1 MGECRMKWLIVLL
14 VLCFLIVNTSAGF
27 EDTVQNH
34 WDMDSDGFGD
44 QDDLEDLWWPSVSG
58 GVAGGSH
65 THCSHA
71 ESITITPYT
80 LSYSETI
87 YLHTY
92 GTKSA
97 HYDCYGWATADIVN
111 NLASE
116 SNYWAFRVC
125 SGGMSTILWPGYP
138 AYMRIC
144 WYDSDGYLIGSC
156 TDIHS
161 YVNLYN
167 NNDLYEFLLE
177 GGSLY
182 LRINGTDHGIIGT
195 LSKTPSYCQ
204 IAVAI
209 DTRSRYGFDT
219 GGGMSSDLYID
230 DITQDEGIVG
240 IGAEPSIQGTFNTH
254 TITEVANA
262 NLDVSWH
269 AKTIPISGYTAGEYT
284 LKVTR
289 LINGTVIN
297 TTIVKPA
304 GNSTAKPTGF
314 VEYNWSAMFG
324 AEGYGIYNF
333 NLYKDT
339 TLIGQDYICYKSL
352 LDSSWINIEKDQYGI
367 GDTMKVTYFLDTPD
381 FTANDYYI
389 RLYDAGGECKEARE
403 VFASSGSE
411 DFETLGYAGGMAYS
425 LLVKDTEPATSYED
439 NRDLVELAFDVT
451 NMLDSVY
458 IRGIT
463 YNAET
468 GVPLP
473 NVSINF
479 TQADSQYNTTSDA
492 NGTYE
497 FTYQT
502 GSGTIL
508 TNETVEFVT
517 DVLIEA
523 NASKPLWWHENFS
536 FTPLVAGTVI
546 IDLYLLPDCVNLTH
560 SNYTIAGMTLSYPF
574 HQAVGTADV
583 NIRNT
588 TTWTN
593 NTISSADMGYYIF
606 DDLPVTSG
614 AMYLAVINETF
625 NSSVY
630 DTWVSLAHSGVQ
642 IDSQK
647 VTNTTDE
654 IAFYNNTDYVMNYTD
669 GKIKVLST
677 GNMTNQTDYHI
688 DYNYFSSG
696 ITFYENATKTGYKD
710 SATYTTVVDEEC
722 EYQNI
727 ILHGLYNLT
736 VWAKHAETHISLTD
750 FNAIFNEVD
759 QKSSG
764 SDTHLTFTEVE
775 YGIWRVQVDKEGFY
789 SDVKYVYVAQDTNT
803 TFYLAPITE
812 SGGEGVG
819 QYYAPPHLV
828 EFRVEN
834 IWGRPYEN
842 VHLNVTAQETTM
854 GAWDWL
860 KSVFGYRDEI
870 AAEIQNGTMSGT
882 TDTYGAMSFMMTE
895 TIKYKVH
902 AYNAS
907 QGIDKTVYVYPK
919 EERYI
924 IVCSVIRWEQN
935 GTEEMRELTINVTT
949 NTINDTHANITIE
962 YDDPSNATTNLTF
975 YVNRTTNYNKQENV
989 GVYNVVSDSNVT
1001 HSFTVTPISGRSF
1014 FVRVVTENSEWGTKT
1029 WDFAVKF
1036 PGLRFDLGLPSIV
1049 YPMIAIALILFT
1061 GGLFGASS
1069 ATQGSLICCLEGWI
1083 FLGMG
1088 WFSSVAPA
1096 VTMTMALSLATVVSI
1111 LAIII
1116 EKGRRTGVQ

>member
-1 MGECRMKWLIVLL
+1 MGGCAMKLLL
-14 VLCFLIVNTSAGF
+14 VLLLLCLFVNTSAGF
-27 EDTVQNH
+27 EDTVQYH
-34 WDMDSDGFGD
+34 SDITDIWVTGCEG
-44 QDDLEDLWWPSVSG
+44 
-58 GVAGGSH
+58 
-65 THCSHA
+65 THCSGQVA
-71 ESITITPYT
+71 TIETEGGYT
-80 LSYSETI
+80 YSKTIKIISNEWECLSDSWRTFI
-87 YLHTY
+87 YNELGSSNTY
-92 GTKSA
+92 WSFVLRKNSYTQGGNA
-97 HYDCYGWATADIVN
+97 NRDIFIEFYDNT
-111 NLASE
+111 
-116 SNYWAFRVC
+116 
-125 SGGMSTILWPGYP
+125 
-138 AYMRIC
+138 
-144 WYDSDGYLIGSC
+144 GYLIDTYQLRTVLGTYWIPTGSQ
-156 TDIHS
+156 T
-161 YVNLYN
+161 
-167 NNDLYEFLLE
+167 NNDLYEFLVESGHIYLRLNGE
-177 GGSLY
+177 NKGSL
-182 LRINGTDHGIIGT
+182 GTC
-195 LSKTPSYCQ
+195 SKVPTYIKIVPYCKGCGS
-204 IAVAI
+204 ILHIWV
-209 DTRSRYGFDT
+209 
-219 GGGMSSDLYID
+219 D
-230 DITQDEGIVG
+230 DITTKEGIVG
-240 IGAEPSIQGTFNTH
+240 IGHEVFPSH
-254 TITEVANA
+254 TVTEVANK

-269 AKTIPISGYTAGEYT
+269 AKTIPISSFTSSQYT
-284 LKVTR
+284 LDVKR
-289 LINGTVIN
+289 LVNGTTIN
-297 TTIVKPA
+297 STIVKQA
-304 GNSTAKPTGF
+304 GNSTNPSGF
-314 VEYNWSAMFG
+314 VEYNWSQMFG
-324 AEGYGIYNF
+324 AEGYGTYIF

-339 TLIGQDYICYKSL
+339 TLIGQDHICYKSL
-352 LDSSWINIEKDQYGI
+352 LDSSWINMEKDQYGI
-367 GDTMKVTYFLDTPD
+367 GDTMKVMYFLDTPD

-403 VFASSGSE
+403 VFASSDSE
-411 DFETLGYAGGMAYS
+411 NFETLGYAGGMAYS

-451 NMLDSVY
+451 NMLDSVF

-479 TQADSQYNTTSDA
+479 TQADSKYNTTSDA

-574 HQAVGTADV
+574 HQAVGIADV
-583 NIRNT
+583 NIRNA
-588 TTWTN
+588 TTWSN

-614 AMYLAVINETF
+614 AMYLSVINETF

-630 DTWVSLAHSGVQ
+630 DTWISLVHSGIQV
-642 IDSQK
+642 DSQK

-669 GKIKVLST
+669 GEIKVLST

-710 SATYTTVVDEEC
+710 SAIYTVVADEEC

-736 VWAKHAETHISLTD
+736 VWAKHAQTHISLTD
-750 FNAIFNEVD
+750 FNAILNED
-759 QKSSG
+759 EQKSSG
-764 SDTHLTFTEVE
+764 SSTSLTFTQVE
-775 YGIWRVQVDKEGFY
+775 YGIWKVQVDKEGFY

-803 TFYLAPITE
+803 TFYLAPMTE

-842 VHLNVTAQETTM
+842 VHINVTAQETTM
-854 GAWDWL
+854 GAWGWL

-870 AAEIQNGTMSGT
+870 AAEIQNGTMNGT

-895 TIKYKVH
+895 TVKYKVH
-902 AYNAS
+902 AYNAT

-949 NTINDTHANITIE
+949 STINDTHANITVE
-962 YDDPSNATTNLTF
+962 YYDPSNATIDLTF
-975 YVNRTTNYNKQENV
+975 YINRTTNYNDQELV
-989 GVYNVVSDSNVT
+989 ASYNVLNDSNET
-1001 HSFTVTPISGRSF
+1001 YNFTVTPISGRSF
-1014 FVRVVTENSEWGTKT
+1014 FVRVATVNDEWGAKV

-1036 PGLRFDLGLPSIV
+1036 PGLLIDLELPSIA
-1049 YPMIAIALILFT
+1049 YPMMAIALILFT

-1069 ATQGSLICCLEGWI
+1069 ATQGSLICCLEGWL

-1088 WFSSVAPA
+1088 WFATVASSV
-1096 VTMTMALSLATVVSI
+1096 TITMALSLATIISI

>member
-1 MGECRMKWLIVLL
+1 MKWLFVVVLL
-14 VLCFLIVNTSAGF
+14 CLFVGVGSSTL

-34 WDMDSDGFGD
+34 WDMDGDGFGD
-44 QDDLEDLWWPSVSG
+44 IDDLTDVWVPISPYHTTG
-58 GVAGGSH
+58 GAQYTDFTIVQKGLTYSQ
-65 THCSHA
+65 
-71 ESITITPYT
+71 SIKGY
-80 LSYSETI
+80 LRSYDYLDSISYLI
-87 YLHTY
+87 YS
-92 GTKSA
+92 KQ
-97 HYDCYGWATADIVN
+97 
-111 NLASE
+111 ASE
-116 SNYWAFRVC
+116 SDYWSFTLRDFTRSDDC
-125 SGGMSTILWPGYP
+125 PSGTYEYG
-138 AYMRIC
+138 
-144 WYDSDGYLIGSC
+144 
-156 TDIHS
+156 
-161 YVNLYN
+161 YVNLTFYDTSGYQISTYRMGGDDSTTSTPFGYFADN
-167 NNDLYEFLLE
+167 HDNDLYEIFITS
-177 GGSLY
+177 GNAY
-182 LRINGTDHGIIGT
+182 LQVNGTNLGVMGACTGTPAYIGFYAWGRGAR
-195 LSKTPSYCQ
+195 P
-204 IAVAI
+204 
-209 DTRSRYGFDT
+209 
-219 GGGMSSDLYID
+219 GGMTTCGVYYNVWID
-230 DITQDEGIVG
+230 DITTDKGVVG
-240 IGAEPSIQGTFNTH
+240 IGAELCLTGTFRTH
-254 TITEVANA
+254 TVTELDN
-262 NLDVSWH
+262 NELDVSWH
-269 AKTIPISGYTAGEYT
+269 ARTLPKSSYDNSQYT
-284 LKVTR
+284 LDVKR
-289 LINGTVIN
+289 LVNGTTLNSTVLKVSGN
-297 TTIVKPA
+297 T
-304 GNSTAKPTGF
+304 TAKPVGF
-314 VEYNWSAMFG
+314 VEYNWSTMFG
-324 AEGYGIYNF
+324 VEGYGTYNF

-339 TLIGQDYICYKSL
+339 TLVGQDYIIYDNL
-352 LDSSWINIEKDQYGI
+352 EDDSWINIEKDQYGI
-367 GDTMKVTYFLDTPD
+367 GDTMSIDYFLDTPD

-389 RLYDAGGECKEARE
+389 RIYDAGGEVKEARE
-403 VFASSGSE
+403 VFASSDTE
-411 DFETLGYAGGMAYS
+411 EFETLGYAGGMAYS

-451 NMLDSVY
+451 NMLDSVF
-458 IRGIT
+458 IKGIT
-463 YNAET
+463 YDAET
-468 GVPLP
+468 GTPLP

-523 NASKPLWWHENFS
+523 NASKPTYWHENFS

-546 IDLYLLPDCVNLTH
+546 LDLYLLPDCANLTH
-560 SNYTIAGMTLSYPF
+560 SNYTIAGMALSYPF
-574 HQAVGTADV
+574 HQAVGTANV
-583 NIRNT
+583 HIKNT

-593 NTISSADMGYYIF
+593 NTISSAAMGYYIF
-606 DDLPVTSG
+606 DDLPVTAG
-614 AMYLAVINETF
+614 AMYLSITNETF

-630 DTWVSLAHSGVQ
+630 DTWVSLAHSAIQ

-654 IAFYNNTDYVMNYTD
+654 IAFVNNIDYEMNYTD

-677 GNMTNQTDYHI
+677 GNMTNHTDYHI

-696 ITFYENATKTGYKD
+696 VTFYENATKTGYKD

-764 SDTHLTFTEVE
+764 GDTHLTFTEVE
-775 YGIWRVQVDKEGFY
+775 YGIWRVQADKEGFY

-842 VHLNVTAQETTM
+842 VNINITAMETTM

-860 KSVFGYRDEI
+860 TSVFGYRDEI

-902 AYNAS
+902 CYNAT

-924 IVCSVIRWEQN
+924 IVCSVIKWQQE
-935 GTEEMRELTINVTT
+935 GTEEMRELTINVTS
-949 NTINDTHANITIE
+949 NTINDTYANITIF

-975 YVNRTTNYNKQENV
+975 YINRTTNYNKQENI
-989 GVYNVVSDSNVT
+989 GMYNVADDSNVT

-1036 PGLRFDLGLPSIV
+1036 PGLRIDLGLPSIV

-1069 ATQGSLICCLEGWI
+1069 ATQGSLICCLEGWV

-1088 WFSSVAPA
+1088 WFSSIASIT
-1096 VTMTMALSLATVVSI
+1096 TMGAALSLATVVSI
-1111 LAIII
+1111 LAIVI